1 MEKVTNERESVNIL
15 KEAIELQIAK
25 GKDYNGSETSVQQAD
40 YYTYGVYSL
49 LDTVHAKYLRMM
61 SVLEQME
68 KGGKENFESVEDSAI
83 DLINYASF
91 IVAYVRGEVPGQD
104 GSKDIF
110 GKKVTEN
117 TPEATIPKKFKG

>member
-1 MEKVTNERESVNIL
+1 MTTYSRPSANVL
-15 KEAIELQIAK
+15 LEAAEIQNRK
-25 GKDYNGSETSVQQAD
+25 GQDYNGAETSVQQAD

-117 TPEATIPKKFKG
+117 TPDATIPKKFKG

>member
-1 MEKVTNERESVNIL
+1 MTTYSRPSANVL
-15 KEAIELQIAK
+15 LEAAEIQNKK
-25 GKDYNGSETSVQQAD
+25 GQDYNGSETSVQQAD

-91 IVAYVRGEVPGQD
+91 IVAYIRGEVPGQD

>member
-1 MEKVTNERESVNIL
+1 MTTYSRPSANVL
-15 KEAIELQIAK
+15 LEAAEIQNRK

-104 GSKDIF
+104 GTKDIF